1 VNAKS
6 DIRDFASFLQE
17 LDWVNQTYVTWIKN
31 PRATTDNSLPR
42 FTLQDIT
49 VDVIDQPFERCLQIE
64 QFIEKE
70 PLRMTVDVTEV
81 EYYAHDAPTEVIL
94 IDPCVPEPSEPFS
107 DIL

>member
-1 VNAKS
+1 MS
-6 DIRDFASFLQE
+6 
-17 LDWVNQTYVTWIKN
+17 
-31 PRATTDNSLPR
+31 P
-42 FTLQDIT
+42 
-49 VDVIDQPFERCLQIE
+49 IE